1 MNKKKFAAVMSI
13 AIIAV
18 VIMCLF
24 VPCSGLPK
32 SRAQSIQWD
41 GTGNR
46 LLTQEESE
54 WIAKQLEE
62 VSFRINL
69 SGTHTTHGKR
79 IILFFDDREKQ
90 TVLYCL
96 DDGMLYRGYAGK
108 GGRTCAGSYSP
119 VALSI
124 CSSLLLILYL

>member
-1 MNKKKFAAVMSI
+1 MNKKKFAAVISI
-13 AIIAV
+13 AIIAA

-41 GTGNR
+41 GAGNR

-54 WIAKQLEE
+54 WIAKQLEG

-96 DDGMLYRGYAGK
+96 DDGMLYLTIGK
-108 GGRTCAGSYSP
+108 KRYIGKDI
-119 VALSI
+119 ALYNYLLTL
-124 CSSLLLILYL
+124 SSMEK

>member
-1 MNKKKFAAVMSI
+1 MNKKKFAAVISI

-96 DDGMLYRGYAGK
+96 DDGMLYLTIGK
-108 GGRTCAGSYSP
+108 KRYLGKDI
-119 VALSI
+119 ALYNYLLTL
-124 CSSLLLILYL
+124 SSMEK